1 MKGRELGA
9 IMGRHSLTV
18 PDLALV
24 MGVTNRSVFNWLSDN
39 HQIPNSVSLL
49 VKAFDQGI
57 ITVEWLANNLE
68 ASPEAEPPPKGTPAA

>member
-9 IMGRHSLTV
+9 IMEKHSLTV

-24 MGVTNRSVFNWLSDN
+24 MGVTNRSVFSWLSDN

-68 ASPEAEPPPKGTPAA
+68 APPEADTPFGGNPAA

>member
-68 ASPEAEPPPKGTPAA
+68 RPPEADPPPTLSA

>member
-9 IMGRHSLTV
+9 IMGRHGLTV

-39 HQIPNSVSLL
+39 HQIPSSVSLL

-68 ASPEAEPPPKGTPAA
+68 ASPEADTPFGGNPAA

>member
-68 ASPEAEPPPKGTPAA
+68 RPPEAEPPPTLSA